1 MCRFSFSIGDGGGI
15 WYAVGVGEGVEEMEN
30 LRAWSQALKAN
41 SKLEACCLQLRNE
54 KSCIHTFL
62 MAQKSYSACWAP

>member
-1 MCRFSFSIGDGGGI
+1 
-15 WYAVGVGEGVEEMEN
+15 MEN

-54 KSCIHTFL
+54 KSCSHSFL
-62 MAQKSYSACWAP
+62 VGYESYSACWAPRKEGLVSFHLALLALSCGM